1 MPNGRSVRKEWNVVC
16 RLTANNAN
24 NLPAMQFLI
33 GVPRTSQSK
42 CDIHVWYYWLS
53 VLGKGPGSHNY
64 PLSVEQ
70 FITWL
75 LSIYRFVNWRVK
87 QKRNSAESSLLPFHV
102 PLGRF
107 VDFGTLANHW
117 PDYNRICQDY
127 ISKQIQYL
135 CSILIWKGE
144 ILLVAWAVLL
154 DDSWVIQLEPVC
166 LL

>member
-1 MPNGRSVRKEWNVVC
+1 MAGQFEKSEMLSVALLLIVH
-16 RLTANNAN
+16 AN

-33 GVPRTSQSK
+33 GIPRTSQSK
-42 CDIHVWYYWLS
+42 CYTHVWYYRLS

-64 PLSVEQ
+64 PLLVEQ

-75 LSIYRFVNWRVK
+75 LSIYRFVDWRVK
-87 QKRNSAESSLLPFHV
+87 QKRNSAESSLLPFHA
-102 PLGRF
+102 PLKGF

-117 PDYNRICQDY
+117 PDYISNCQDY
-127 ISKQIQYL
+127 IAKQIQQIQYL

-154 DDSWVIQLEPVC
+154 DDSWVI
-166 LL
+166 

>member
-1 MPNGRSVRKEWNVVC
+1 MAGQFEKSEMLSVASLLIVH
-16 RLTANNAN
+16 ANNI
-24 NLPAMQFLI
+24 PAMQLLI
-33 GVPRTSQSK
+33 GIPRTSQSK
-42 CDIHVWYYWLS
+42 CDTRVWHYWPS
-53 VLGKGPGSHNY
+53 VLGNGSHNY
-64 PLSVEQ
+64 PLLVEQ

-75 LSIYRFVNWRVK
+75 LSIHVYRFVDWRVK

-117 PDYNRICQDY
+117 PDYNCNCQNY
-127 ISKQIQYL
+127 ISKLIQYL

-154 DDSWVIQLEPVC
+154 DDSWVI
-166 LL
+166 